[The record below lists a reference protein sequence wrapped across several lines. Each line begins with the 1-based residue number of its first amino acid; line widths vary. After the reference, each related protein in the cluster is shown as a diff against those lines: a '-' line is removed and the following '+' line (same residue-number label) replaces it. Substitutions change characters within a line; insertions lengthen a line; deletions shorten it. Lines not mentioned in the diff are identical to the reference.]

1 MRQEQ
6 LQQCVNAATHSAAMS
21 QCEYSRIDSFLEAAM
36 HDCGRNSA
44 IMAPKSACS
53 SSSSENDNYD
63 YYTPVR
69 RNPVA
74 RRKLFVDEDIVNLDS
89 DDNMNNVGGD
99 YIYVDNVSVHNV
111 DNNVGDNNIGGHNVD
126 DNVGGDSVG
135 GHNVDDN
142 VGGDN
147 FDGENVDDVKD
158 EKNVEKKNHGFK
170 NSNDVVPYV
179 GKIFD
184 TLDDEE
190 AFYRN
195 YGRKEGF
202 ELIIRNTH
210 KRTNTNEPSYSLFIC
225 RKGGRVGVTPLD
237 FGKGKRVREVIPRT
251 NCGARMCVVHKVK
264 MDKWQISSVDLEHNH
279 KLVSPEKVQFFQ
291 RSLNI
296 DPMTR
301 SLIELFNK
309 SGIETSKVM
318 EFLSETNGGVENLG
332 FSNQDVCNVIRDI
345 RRRVFDSGDSE
356 CGLLLLRE
364 LQENSFG
371 NFFYRVDVDDENRVR
386 GLLWVDPRSMNTY
399 KNFGDVVTFDSTYR
413 TNRYC
418 MPFIPI
424 MGVNHHYQ
432 NILFGFALVRD
443 ETEASYKWVLRTWL
457 EAVDNKPPRTI
468 IIDQDFAL
476 GNVIVEV
483 MPMPQT
489 KQTYCTWH
497 ISSKFPEKLSYLY
510 TNYPEFKTEFNAY
523 VYKSLTPTEFE
534 GKWEQLVEKYDLED
548 HDWLND
554 MYAIKTQWIGAYT
567 KQHFSAGMTTTSRS
581 EYTNSFF

>member
-1 MRQEQ
+1 MR
-6 LQQCVNAATHSAAMS
+6 
-21 QCEYSRIDSFLEAAM
+21 
-36 HDCGRNSA
+36 DCGRNSG
-44 IMAPKSACS
+44 ILAPKSGWWLYVMGHFSNISLLETVSFRLLMASFLFKACN

-99 YIYVDNVSVHNV
+99 NIDVDNVSVHNV
-111 DNNVGDNNIGGHNVD
+111 DNVHF
-126 DNVGGDSVG
+126 DNVGGDNIG
-135 GHNVDDN
+135 DHNVDDN

-158 EKNVEKKNHGFK
+158 EKIVEKKNHGFK

-179 GKIFD
+179 GNIFD
-184 TLDDEE
+184 TLDNAE

-202 ELIIRNTH
+202 EIIIRNTH
-210 KRTNTNEPSYSLFIC
+210 KRTNTNEPSHRLFIC
-225 RKGGRVGVTPLD
+225 RKGGRVGATPLD
-237 FGKGKRVREVIPRT
+237 FGKGKRVRER
-251 NCGARMCVVHKVK
+251 
-264 MDKWQISSVDLEHNH
+264 DK
-279 KLVSPEKVQFFQ
+279 
-291 RSLNI
+291 
-296 DPMTR
+296 
-301 SLIELFNK
+301 
-309 SGIETSKVM
+309 
-318 EFLSETNGGVENLG
+318 GGVENLG
-332 FSNQDVCNVIRDI
+332 FSNHDVRNVIRDI
-345 RRRVFDSGDSE
+345 RRRVFDSGDTE

-371 NFFYRVDVDDENRVR
+371 NLFYRVDVDDENRVQ
-386 GLLWVDPRSMNTY
+386 GLVWVDPRSMNAY
-399 KNFGDVVTFDSTYR
+399 KNFGDVVTFDPTYR

-424 MGVNHHYQ
+424 TGVNHHYQ

-468 IIDQDFAL
+468 ITDQHIAL
-476 GNVIVEV
+476 GNAIVEV

-489 KQTYCTWH
+489 KHTYCTWH
-497 ISSKFPEKLSYLY
+497 ISSKFPEKLSYLC
-510 TNYPEFKTEFNAY
+510 TNYQEFKTEFNAC

-534 GKWEQLVEKYDLED
+534 GRWEKLVEKYDLED
-548 HDWLND
+548 HAWFND
-554 MYAIKTQWIGAYT
+554 MYAIRTQWIGAYT

-581 EYTNSFF
+581 ESTNSFFDEYVQSSTGLKEFIENSQKALETQYLKEVKADYDSE

>member
-1 MRQEQ
+1 
-6 LQQCVNAATHSAAMS
+6 
-21 QCEYSRIDSFLEAAM
+21 
-36 HDCGRNSA
+36 
-44 IMAPKSACS
+44 
-53 SSSSENDNYD
+53 
-63 YYTPVR
+63 
-69 RNPVA
+69 
-74 RRKLFVDEDIVNLDS
+74 
-89 DDNMNNVGGD
+89 MNNVGGD
-99 YIYVDNVSVHNV
+99 NIDVDNVSSHNV
-111 DNNVGDNNIGGHNVD
+111 
-126 DNVGGDSVG
+126 DNVGGDNVDFDNVGGDNVG

-147 FDGENVDDVKD
+147 FDGEIVDDVKD
-158 EKNVEKKNHGFK
+158 EKNVEKMNHGFK
-170 NSNDVVPYV
+170 RSNDVVPYV

-184 TLDDEE
+184 ILDDAE

-202 ELIIRNTH
+202 EIIIRNTH
-210 KRTNTNEPSYSLFIC
+210 KRTNTNEPSYRLLIC
-225 RKGGRVGVTPLD
+225 RKGGRVGATLLD
-237 FGKGKRVREVIPRT
+237 FGKGKRVKEVIPRM

-309 SGIETSKVM
+309 SRIETSKVM
-318 EFLSETNGGVENLG
+318 KFLSETKGGVENLG
-332 FSNQDVCNVIRDI
+332 FSNQEGRNVICDI
-345 RRRVFDSGDSE
+345 RRRVFDSGDAE
-356 CGLLLLRE
+356 CGLLLIRE

-386 GLLWVDPRSMNTY
+386 GLVWVDPWSMNAY

-424 MGVNHHYQ
+424 TGINHHYQ

-457 EAVDNKPPRTI
+457 EAVDNKTPRTI
-468 IIDQDFAL
+468 ITDQDIVL
-476 GNVIVEV
+476 GNAIAEVI
-483 MPMPQT
+483 PMPQT
-489 KQTYCTWH
+489 KHTYCTWH

-510 TNYPEFKTEFNAY
+510 TNYPEFKTEFNAHE
-523 VYKSLTPTEFE
+523 YKSLTPTEFE
-534 GKWEQLVEKYDLED
+534 GRWEQLVEKYC
-548 HDWLND
+548 
-554 MYAIKTQWIGAYT
+554 
-567 KQHFSAGMTTTSRS
+567 
-581 EYTNSFF
+581 

>member
-1 MRQEQ
+1 M
-6 LQQCVNAATHSAAMS
+6 A
-21 QCEYSRIDSFLEAAM
+21 SFLF
-36 HDCGRNSA
+36 
-44 IMAPKSACS
+44 KACS

-74 RRKLFVDEDIVNLDS
+74 RRKLFVDEDTVNLDS

-99 YIYVDNVSVHNV
+99 NIDVDNVIVHNV
-111 DNNVGDNNIGGHNVD
+111 DNNVGGNNVGGHNVD
-126 DNVGGDSVG
+126 DNVGGDNVG

-147 FDGENVDDVKD
+147 FGGENVDDVKD

-184 TLDDEE
+184 TLDDAE

-202 ELIIRNTH
+202 EIITRNTH
-210 KRTNTNEPSYSLFIC
+210 KRTNTNEPSYRLFIC
-225 RKGGRVGVTPLD
+225 RKGGRVGATPLD

-251 NCGARMCVVHKVK
+251 NCGARMCVIHKVK
-264 MDKWQISSVDLEHNH
+264 MDKWQISSGDLEHNH

-309 SGIETSKVM
+309 SGIETGKVM
-318 EFLSETNGGVENLG
+318 KFLSETKGGVENLG
-332 FSNQDVCNVIRDI
+332 FSNQDVRNVIRDI
-345 RRRVFDSGDSE
+345 WRRVFDSGYAE

-371 NFFYRVDVDDENRVR
+371 NFFYRVDVDDENRVQ
-386 GLLWVDPRSMNTY
+386 GLVWVDPRSMNAY

-424 MGVNHHYQ
+424 TGVNHHYQ

-457 EAVDNKPPRTI
+457 EAIDNKPPRTI
-468 IIDQDFAL
+468 IIDQDIAL
-476 GNVIVEV
+476 GNAIAEV

-489 KQTYCTWH
+489 KHTYCTWH
-497 ISSKFPEKLSYLY
+497 ISSKFSEKLSYLY
-510 TNYPEFKTEFNAY
+510 TNYPEFKKEFNAC
-523 VYKSLTPTEFE
+523 VYKSLTLTEFE

-548 HDWLND
+548 HAWLND
-554 MYAIKTQWIGAYT
+554 MYAIRTQWIGAYT
-567 KQHFSAGMTTTSRS
+567 K
-581 EYTNSFF
+581 

>member
-1 MRQEQ
+1 MFHCWNVSLLETVLFDSTFTSYYSFYN
-6 LQQCVNAATHSAAMS
+6 LQYTFNNFKFTFNLL
-21 QCEYSRIDSFLEAAM
+21 ILEG
-36 HDCGRNSA
+36 DL
-44 IMAPKSACS
+44 K
-53 SSSSENDNYD
+53 
-63 YYTPVR
+63 R

-74 RRKLFVDEDIVNLDS
+74 RRKLFVDEDTINFDS
-89 DDNMNNVGGD
+89 DNIDVD
-99 YIYVDNVSVHNV
+99 YVSVHNV
-111 DNNVGDNNIGGHNVD
+111 DNNVGGNNVGGHNVD
-126 DNVGGDSVG
+126 DNVGGDNVG

-184 TLDDEE
+184 TLDDAE

-202 ELIIRNTH
+202 EIIIRNTH
-210 KRTNTNEPSYSLFIC
+210 KRTNINEPSYRLFIC
-225 RKGGRVGVTPLD
+225 RKGGRVGATPLD

-251 NCGARMCVVHKVK
+251 NCGARMCVVHKMK

-309 SGIETSKVM
+309 SGIETGKVM
-318 EFLSETNGGVENLG
+318 KFLSETKGGVENLG
-332 FSNQDVCNVIRDI
+332 FSNQDVRNVIH
-345 RRRVFDSGDSE
+345 
-356 CGLLLLRE
+356 
-364 LQENSFG
+364 
-371 NFFYRVDVDDENRVR
+371 DENRVR
-386 GLLWVDPRSMNTY
+386 GLVWVDPRSMNAY

-413 TNRYC
+413 MNRYC

-424 MGVNHHYQ
+424 TGVNHHYQ

-443 ETEASYKWVLRTWL
+443 ETEVSYKWVLRTWL

-468 IIDQDFAL
+468 ITDQDIAL
-476 GNVIVEV
+476 GNAIAEV

-489 KQTYCTWH
+489 KHTYCTWH

-510 TNYPEFKTEFNAY
+510 TNYPEFKTEFNAC

-548 HDWLND
+548 HAWLND
-554 MYAIKTQWIGAYT
+554 MYAIRTQWIGAYT

-581 EYTNSFF
+581 ESTNFFFDEYMQSSTGLKEFIEELPKGFGDTISEGG

>member
-1 MRQEQ
+1 MRQEP
-6 LQQCVNAATHSAAMS
+6 LQQCFKAATLSAAMS
-21 QCEYSRIDSFLEAAM
+21 QC
-36 HDCGRNSA
+36 DC
-44 IMAPKSACS
+44 

-74 RRKLFVDEDIVNLDS
+74 SRKLFVDEDIVNLDS

-99 YIYVDNVSVHNV
+99 NIGVDNIS
-111 DNNVGDNNIGGHNVD
+111 GHNV
-126 DNVGGDSVG
+126 DNVGGDNVDFDNVGGDNVG

-158 EKNVEKKNHGFK
+158 EKNVEKKNHVFK
-170 NSNDVVPYV
+170 NSNDVVSYV

-184 TLDDEE
+184 TLDDTE

-202 ELIIRNTH
+202 EIIIRNTYR
-210 KRTNTNEPSYSLFIC
+210 RTNTNEPSYRLFIC
-225 RKGGRVGVTPLD
+225 RKGGRVGATSLD

-318 EFLSETNGGVENLG
+318 KFLSEIKGVLKILV
-332 FSNQDVCNVIRDI
+332 FLIKTYVISYVIFNAEYLI
-345 RRRVFDSGDSE
+345 RVMRSA
-356 CGLLLLRE
+356 
-364 LQENSFG
+364 
-371 NFFYRVDVDDENRVR
+371 DDENRVR
-386 GLLWVDPRSMNTY
+386 GLVWVDPRSMNAY
-399 KNFGDVVTFDSTYR
+399 KNFGNVVTFDSTFR

-424 MGVNHHYQ
+424 TGVNHHYQ

-443 ETEASYKWVLRTWL
+443 ETKTSYKWVLRTWL
-457 EAVDNKPPRTI
+457 EVVDNKPPRI
-468 IIDQDFAL
+468 IRTDQDIAL
-476 GNVIVEV
+476 GNAIVEV
-483 MPMPQT
+483 IPMPQT
-489 KQTYCTWH
+489 KHTYCTWH
-497 ISSKFPEKLSYLY
+497 ISSKFLEKLSYLY
-510 TNYPEFKTEFNAY
+510 TNYPDFETEFNAC
-523 VYKSLTPTEFE
+523 VYKSLTPTKFE
-534 GKWEQLVEKYDLED
+534 GRWEQLAEKHDLED
-548 HDWLND
+548 HAWLND
-554 MYAIKTQWIGAYT
+554 MYAIRTQWIGAYT
-567 KQHFSAGMTTTSRS
+567 KQRFSAGMTKTSRS
-581 EYTNSFF
+581 DSINSFFL